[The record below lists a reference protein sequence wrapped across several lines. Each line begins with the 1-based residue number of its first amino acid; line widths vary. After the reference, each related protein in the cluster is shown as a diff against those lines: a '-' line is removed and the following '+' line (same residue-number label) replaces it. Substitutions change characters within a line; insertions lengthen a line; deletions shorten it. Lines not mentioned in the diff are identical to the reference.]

1 MLSSQAPTKNG
12 DINENIDII
21 GKVYIMTQSEERKSG
36 RKRQIV
42 YDEIVN
48 EAKDI
53 KSKPLT
59 IEELRQ
65 RLKHIAGLCWGLSVD
80 LANELEER
88 EKLKF
93 ENKKLL
99 QKIEKLNSELA
110 LYRNRENARNRRLKK
125 TEVKKEK

>member
-1 MLSSQAPTKNG
+1 
-12 DINENIDII
+12 
-21 GKVYIMTQSEERKSG
+21 MTQSEERKSG

>member
-1 MLSSQAPTKNG
+1 
-12 DINENIDII
+12 
-21 GKVYIMTQSEERKSG
+21 MTQSEERKSE
-36 RKRQIV
+36 RNRQTV

-48 EAKDI
+48 EAKDV

-99 QKIEKLNSELA
+99 HKVEKLNSELSI
-110 LYRNRENARNRRLKK
+110 YRNRENARKRYLKK
-125 TEVKKEK
+125 LGGGEKIMIILKT

>member
-1 MLSSQAPTKNG
+1 
-12 DINENIDII
+12 
-21 GKVYIMTQSEERKSG
+21 MTQSEERKSE
-36 RKRQIV
+36 RNRQTV

-48 EAKDI
+48 EAKDV

-99 QKIEKLNSELA
+99 HKVEKLNSELSI
-110 LYRNRENARNRRLKK
+110 YRNRENARKRYLKKLGGGVKNNDYSENLDGETSKECRGGRRL
-125 TEVKKEK
+125 

>member
-1 MLSSQAPTKNG
+1 
-12 DINENIDII
+12 
-21 GKVYIMTQSEERKSG
+21 MTQSEERKSE
-36 RKRQIV
+36 RNRQTV

-48 EAKDI
+48 EAKDV

-99 QKIEKLNSELA
+99 HKVEKLNSELSI
-110 LYRNRENARNRRLKK
+110 YRNRENARKRYLKKLGGGGVKNNDYSENLDGETSKECRGGRRL
-125 TEVKKEK
+125 